1 MNGPAGG
8 KGWESRADAALAK
21 FCPTY
26 FGKGVIRGQRTQ
38 YTKST

>member
-1 MNGPAGG
+1 MNGPAEGRG
-8 KGWESRADAALAK
+8 QESRADAVLAK
-21 FCPTY
+21 FCPTH